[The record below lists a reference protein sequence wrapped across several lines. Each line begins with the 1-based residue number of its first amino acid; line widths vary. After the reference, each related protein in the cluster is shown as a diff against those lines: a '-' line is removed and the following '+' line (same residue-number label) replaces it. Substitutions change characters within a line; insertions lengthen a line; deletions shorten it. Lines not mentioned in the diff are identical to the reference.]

1 MYITRVYICMYV
13 LVPIY
18 LVHVQY
24 IAKVL
29 YSTVC
34 TVYGRQVARLVA
46 MEYVEYIL
54 WGPVIFERTY

>member
-1 MYITRVYICMYV
+1 MYV